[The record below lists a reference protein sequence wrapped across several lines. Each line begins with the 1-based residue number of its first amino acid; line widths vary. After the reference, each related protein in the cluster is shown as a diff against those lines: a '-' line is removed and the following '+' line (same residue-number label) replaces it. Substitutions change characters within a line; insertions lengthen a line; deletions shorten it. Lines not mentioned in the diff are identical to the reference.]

1 MTIDDIKR
9 LIAND
14 ESRVLELKKSTG
26 ELAKGMQTLC
36 AFLNADGGWLFFGI
50 TPKLEIVGQNV
61 TDSTQREI
69 AHEITKIEPAIRLPL
84 EIVEVPGHPD
94 CCVIGIHAEAAKFGD
109 APYTYDGRA
118 YYKVESTTVLM
129 PRSMFEERLRRSDPS
144 RFAWESQTPSFLHLE
159 DLDENMIRKTI
170 MYGISKGRMPATSA
184 SEDTMTLLDK
194 FAMVE
199 NGKIKN
205 AAAALFT
212 KRPQDYPQFL
222 LRMARFRGNEKRD
235 FVDNMRLSGN
245 FFELL
250 DAGLAFLFKHLN
262 QSGVVKGIRREEQ
275 LEIPVEALREALT
288 NALCHRQLDSPSGSV
303 GIAIYDDRVEIENA
317 GHLPNELTVETI
329 KQPHR
334 SYPRNPII
342 ANALYMTAYLESW
355 GTGVSRMIDA
365 CKTAGV
371 SEPKYSTDGLFV
383 WITFKRP
390 NLYTYLDTNSDSN
403 LDTNASSDIKN
414 KHNNTNNQKI
424 NLDTYSN
431 SSSDSNPNTYS
442 DTNALSNIK
451 NKHNNTNNQS
461 INSDSSSDSN
471 PNTYSDSNPNTN
483 PNTNSDTKAPSD
495 IKIQHNNTNNQSI
508 NSDTNP
514 NTYSDRNPNTNLDTN
529 QMSDRQKEVLRYC
542 IFPRSSREI
551 MDHIHVTYHNKNIAK
566 YITSLIEAGFL
577 ERTIPNSAF
586 SPNQKYVTKI
596 KI

>member
-159 DLDENMIRKTI
+159 DLDENMIRKSI

-317 GHLPNELTVETI
+317 GRLPNELTVETI

-334 SYPRNPII
+334 SYPHNPII

-371 SEPKYSTDGLFV
+371 PEPKYSTDGLFV

-390 NLYTYLDTNSDSN
+390 NLDTSLVTN
-403 LDTNASSDIKN
+403 LDTS
-414 KHNNTNNQKI
+414 
-424 NLDTYSN
+424 
-431 SSSDSNPNTYS
+431 
-442 DTNALSNIK
+442 
-451 NKHNNTNNQS
+451 
-461 INSDSSSDSN
+461 
-471 PNTYSDSNPNTN
+471 SDSNPNTN
-483 PNTNSDTKAPSD
+483 PNTNPDTYSDTNAPSD

-508 NSDTNP
+508 NSDSNPNSYSDTNHDTYSDTYSDTNALSNINNKRNNTNNQSIYSDTNH
-514 NTYSDRNPNTNLDTN
+514 NTYSDTNLDTK
-529 QMSDRQKEVLRYC
+529 SYDSEIHLSERHKAILAYC
-542 IFPRSSREI
+542 IMPRSSREI
-551 MDHIHVTYHNKNIAK
+551 LEYINVSYQNKNIVRF
-566 YITSLIEAGFL
+566 ISSLVDAGLL
-577 ERTIPNSAF
+577 ERTQPDSPNA
-586 SPNQKYVTKI
+586 PNQKYFTKI